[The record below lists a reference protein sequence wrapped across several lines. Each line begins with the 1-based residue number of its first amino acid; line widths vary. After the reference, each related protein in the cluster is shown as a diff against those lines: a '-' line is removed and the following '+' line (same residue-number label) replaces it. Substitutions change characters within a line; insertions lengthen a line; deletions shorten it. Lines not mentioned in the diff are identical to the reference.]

1 MAKRKEETGPGTAMI
16 LVLVFFVLAT
26 LILGVTTYLGY
37 KGQDDLEKA
46 AADAKAE
53 QKKAADN
60 AVEQTLRRGID
71 RTALGMAES
80 EDQQA
85 LAGAPPNQLPNILDE
100 QKKIGDK
107 LGAAGVLPKGDGV
120 VWVGTGDGPAI
131 APRKTIPQVAKEWEK
146 LAKDA
151 EARYQAEKSA
161 KQKAQSDAQALQAQ
175 QLKDKE
181 AFDAAVKALNDQM
194 AAKIK
199 AMDAAFL
206 ALKTTADQKGIE
218 FKKIE
223 DEWVNA
229 RAQMEEQLSAKL
241 ADIRA
246 LQGKV
251 KNLENPDPSDIE
263 FRWKNLNVAKMAER
277 MGKITDKDQNG
288 RFVNLQFSTAIQ
300 LLPGQTFVVI
310 PSNRSLTEV
319 LDREKAL
326 EKVHHERISLGPRE
340 PFTDNE
346 MIKGMVEVTDVL
358 GPDTARARIT
368 YETQPIRNPLSKG
381 DQIFNMTLSSGEK
394 EHVAFAGIIDLD
406 GDGRPDTEAFLNL
419 LKKNNLI
426 VDSWLDLKTGQ
437 IKGKGMNSGT
447 KFLILG
453 SEAPVEVGGIKTM
466 VKKAKENGTQ
476 IIDSRVFMSLIGV
489 KPPRNAAP
497 PNYPGVNL
505 GTSEDAGAPA
515 KEGDAAPKPPAAPD
529 GKDQPKKE
537 DK

>member
-1 MAKRKEETGPGTAMI
+1 MCDRP
-16 LVLVFFVLAT
+16 
-26 LILGVTTYLGY
+26 
-37 KGQDDLEKA
+37 DP
-46 AADAKAE
+46 
-53 QKKAADN
+53 
-60 AVEQTLRRGID
+60 RRHG
-71 RTALGMAES
+71 RPSAS
-80 EDQQA
+80 Q
-85 LAGAPPNQLPNILDE
+85 PNILDE
-100 QKKIGDK
+100 QKRVTEKVGS
-107 LGAAGVLPKGDGV
+107 AGSLPKGDGV
-120 VWVGTGDGPAI
+120 VWVGPGDGA
-131 APRKTIPQVAKEWEK
+131 AVTLRKTIPQVAKEWEK

-151 EARYQAEKSA
+151 EARYQATLRA
-161 KQKAQSDAQALQAQ
+161 QKTAEANAQALQAQ
-175 QLKDKE
+175 REKDKE
-181 AFDAAVKALNDQM
+181 AFDGAVKALNDQM

-223 DEWVNA
+223 DQWAEEKA
-229 RAQMEEQLSAKL
+229 RMEEELSNRL
-241 ADIRA
+241 ANLKVERERRQRA
-246 LQGKV
+246 
-251 KNLENPDPSDIE
+251 ENPDPSDIE
-263 FRWKNLNVAKMAER
+263 ARWRNLNVAKMAER
-277 MGKITDKDQNG
+277 MGTITDKDQNG
-288 RFVNLQFSTAIQ
+288 RFVNLQFSTRIQ
-300 LLPGQTFVVI
+300 LLPGQTFVAI

-326 EKVHHERISLGPRE
+326 EKVHHERVSLGPRA
-340 PFTDNE
+340 PFADNE
-346 MIKGMVEVTDVL
+346 MIKGMVEITDVL

-368 YETQPIRNPLSKG
+368 YETAPIRNPLTKG

-406 GDGRPDTEAFLNL
+406 GDGRPDTEAFINVLQ
-419 LKKNNLI
+419 KNNLI

-489 KPPRNAAP
+489 KPPKNALP

-505 GTSEDAGAPA
+505 GTSEDGGAAP
-515 KEGDAAPKPPAAPD
+515 KEGDAAPMPPAAPD
-529 GKDQPKKE
+529 AKEPKKE